1 MHGACTCVHAPS
13 THRAQV
19 VESAQPIIAIA
30 KGLLEPHLNEL
41 FRVIQPAMVGG
52 VVGGSIP

>member
-1 MHGACTCVHAPS
+1 VYYTHAYVC
-13 THRAQV
+13 RAQV

-41 FRVIQPAMVGG
+41 FRVIQPAMVGQD
-52 VVGGSIP
+52 